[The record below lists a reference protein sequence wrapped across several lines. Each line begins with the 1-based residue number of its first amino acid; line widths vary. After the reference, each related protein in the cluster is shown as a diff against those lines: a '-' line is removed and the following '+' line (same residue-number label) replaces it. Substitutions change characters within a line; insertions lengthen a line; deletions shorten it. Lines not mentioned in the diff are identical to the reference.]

1 MSTLNFQM
9 SFKLQNLM
17 NVSTGTDAKGE
28 EGYEAAG

>member
-17 NVSTGTDAKGE
+17 NVSTDAKGE